1 MKPVKDIIV
10 YPHNTEKTTASR
22 LKANQY
28 AFKVS
33 CDANKTQI
41 KRAIETRFQVIVL
54 SVNTVNS
61 IGKLVRTR
69 GIEGRR
75 PNWKKAIV
83 RLKEGDVIKELE

>member
-1 MKPVKDIIV
+1 MKAIKDTIV
-10 YPHNTEKTTASR
+10 SPYLTEKTSASR

-28 AFKVS
+28 GFKVNV
-33 CDANKTQI
+33 DATKSQI
-41 KRAIETRFQVIVL
+41 KKAIETRFQVIVL
-54 SVNTVNS
+54 SVNTVSN